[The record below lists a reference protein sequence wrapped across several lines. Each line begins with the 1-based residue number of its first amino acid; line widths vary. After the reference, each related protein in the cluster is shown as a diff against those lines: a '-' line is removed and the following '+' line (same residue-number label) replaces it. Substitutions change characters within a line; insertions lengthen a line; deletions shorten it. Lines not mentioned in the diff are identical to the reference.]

1 MLARKWR
8 PKNFD
13 ELQGQEHVSRALVN
27 AIESGR
33 LHHAYLFTGTRGVG
47 KTTIARILSKCL
59 NCEASGLTS
68 KPCGE
73 CGSCVEIDEGRFV
86 DLIEVDAASRTKVDD
101 TRELLENVQYRPTR
115 GRYKVYLIDE
125 VHMLSNSSFNALL
138 KTLEEPPE
146 HVIFLLATTDP
157 QKLPVTVLSRCLQF
171 HLKHMEEQTISKHL
185 AYILQ
190 QESIDFE
197 TPALEL
203 ISRSAEGSMRDAL
216 SLLDQA
222 IAFGQGKVQEEDI
235 RTMLG
240 TIDHQFMVK
249 LLEALA
255 NKDSAEAINAVA
267 EMSHYPVDFADA
279 LKELLS
285 RIHQIAIVQSTGVL
299 LDQAAPYVEDFA
311 DRMTSDDLQL
321 YYQMG
326 LHARRDLEWAPSPR
340 QGLEMALLRMLAF
353 RLEPSQV
360 IQNSSNQTSLDSEAK
375 KKASLKQSEPAEQQA
390 PVVEAPAQKTEPQLE
405 PKSEQK
411 EEKSAEQKSE
421 ELTVNKTEHTQAAAS
436 GPEEPP
442 FNPDDYASFS
452 DDEKSEDSLAEEYQV
467 SSQSDPQSQVSEN
480 RPQESSQESSQEK
493 SQSKAQTAKKPA
505 QESSSNDQA
514 ALASLHSALGLSFSD
529 EADSA
534 NTPSAK
540 SGQPTTQQGSGQQA
554 EQQTVKS
561 VEDEQSKTATPNS
574 MQAPEQTQNKFE
586 PEQSDDDFKLQP
598 VQPEPQSK
606 EAVEQAEASEIDPLK
621 AAPLE
626 SDLQEMDLEES
637 DLSENDPPAT
647 EEAQQWAQ
655 QVKKMD
661 LTGTYHQIAQSS
673 TIQWLS
679 DDKIQL
685 TVEPSQ
691 DILCTDTA
699 KQAIQKSLSQF
710 FNKPIQVDWQFG
722 EAKVA
727 TPAVIWQRAAKA
739 KHRNACETITKH
751 PFAQEIAQKF
761 GAKLDKNSIQYL
773 DV

>member
-59 NCEASGLTS
+59 NCETNGLTS

-101 TRELLENVQYRPTR
+101 TRELLENVQYKPTR

-171 HLKHMEEQTISKHL
+171 HLKHMEEHTISQHL

-190 QESIDFE
+190 QETIDFE

-255 NKDSAEAINAVA
+255 NKDSAEAINAIA

-311 DRMTSDDLQL
+311 GKIASDDLQL

-360 IQNSSNQTSLDSEAK
+360 VHNSSNQTSLDSEAK
-375 KKASLKQSEPAEQQA
+375 KKASLKPSEPATQEVPVKKELAENHPVEKA
-390 PVVEAPAQKTEPQLE
+390 PDPKAEPEQKTKPEH
-405 PKSEQK
+405 
-411 EEKSAEQKSE
+411 
-421 ELTVNKTEHTQAAAS
+421 KTEHKPEPAAAKS
-436 GPEEPP
+436 RENEPAKSIADGPEEPP

-452 DDEKSEDSLAEEYQV
+452 DDEKTEESILDQYQA
-467 SSQSDPQSQVSEN
+467 PT
-480 RPQESSQESSQEK
+480 P
-493 SQSKAQTAKKPA
+493 SKPEEPTVEA
-505 QESSSNDQA
+505 SSNSIKENTEQSSDNEQA

-529 EADSA
+529 DGDNDGASSKKTVE
-534 NTPSAK
+534 
-540 SGQPTTQQGSGQQA
+540 PTQT
-554 EQQTVKS
+554 ETVK
-561 VEDEQSKTATPNS
+561 A
-574 MQAPEQTQNKFE
+574 AE
-586 PEQSDDDFKLQP
+586 PEQSNDEDFMLQP
-598 VQPEPQSK
+598 VQPIEEEPQPAELTQKQERVSAVSSESHK
-606 EAVEQAEASEIDPLK
+606 PETIEAGESRLDQQETDPQATALEEGVDDTDLLESG
-621 AAPLE
+621 PLE
-626 SDLQEMDLEES
+626 NDLIES
-637 DLSENDPPAT
+637 EPPAT
-647 EEAQQWAQ
+647 EEAMQWAQ
-655 QVKKMD
+655 HVKKMD
-661 LTGTYHQIAQSS
+661 LTGTYHQIAQCS
-673 TIQWLS
+673 TVHWLS

-685 TVEPSQ
+685 TVEPAQ
-691 DILCTDTA
+691 DILSTDTA
-699 KQAIQKSLSQF
+699 KQAIEEALAQYFS
-710 FNKPIQVDWQFG
+710 KPINIEWQFT
-722 EAKVA
+722 EPEVA
-727 TPAVIWQRAAKA
+727 TPAMIWQRAAKA
-739 KHRNACETITKH
+739 KHRKACETITQH
-751 PFAQEIAQKF
+751 PFVQQLAQKF
-761 GAKLDKNSIQYL
+761 AAKLDKSSIQYL
-773 DV
+773 DAQQ

>member
-59 NCEASGLTS
+59 NCETNGLTS

-101 TRELLENVQYRPTR
+101 TRELLENVQYKPTR

-171 HLKHMEEQTISKHL
+171 HLKHMEEQTISQHL

-190 QESIDFE
+190 QETIDFE

-249 LLEALA
+249 LLDALA
-255 NKDSAEAINAVA
+255 NKDSAEAIKAVA

-299 LDQAAPYVEDFA
+299 LDQAASYVEDFA
-311 DRMTSDDLQL
+311 DRIASDDLQL

-360 IQNSSNQTSLDSEAK
+360 VQNSSSQTSLDSEAK
-375 KKASLKQSEPAEQQA
+375 KKASLKESESATQEVLVKKESAENDPVENDPIEKVSA
-390 PVVEAPAQKTEPQLE
+390 PEAEPEQKT
-405 PKSEQK
+405 
-411 EEKSAEQKSE
+411 
-421 ELTVNKTEHTQAAAS
+421 KTEHKIEHKPEPAAAKS
-436 GPEEPP
+436 CENEPVQAIADGPEEPP

-452 DDEKSEDSLAEEYQV
+452 DDEKTEDSIVDQYQAPAPSKSEE
-467 SSQSDPQSQVSEN
+467 
-480 RPQESSQESSQEK
+480 
-493 SQSKAQTAKKPA
+493 PA
-505 QESSSNDQA
+505 VEASSNSIKENTEQSSDNEQA

-529 EADSA
+529 DGDNEGASSEK
-534 NTPSAK
+534 TV
-540 SGQPTTQQGSGQQA
+540 QPAQHKVVEPAQT
-554 EQQTVKS
+554 ETVK
-561 VEDEQSKTATPNS
+561 A
-574 MQAPEQTQNKFE
+574 AE
-586 PEQSDDDFKLQP
+586 PEQSNDEDFMLQP
-598 VQPEPQSK
+598 VQPIEEEPQPAELTQKQERVSAVSSESHKPETIEERESK
-606 EAVEQAEASEIDPLK
+606 L
-621 AAPLE
+621 
-626 SDLQEMDLEES
+626 DLQEAALEET
-637 DLSENDPPAT
+637 DPLEDDPPAT
-647 EEAQQWAQ
+647 EEAKQWAQ
-655 QVKKMD
+655 HVKKMD
-661 LTGTYHQIAQSS
+661 LTGTYHQIAQCS
-673 TIQWLS
+673 TVHWLS
-679 DDKIQL
+679 DGKIQL
-685 TVEPSQ
+685 TVEPAQ
-691 DILCTDTA
+691 DILSTDTA
-699 KQAIQKSLSQF
+699 KQAIEEALAQYFS
-710 FNKPIQVDWQFG
+710 KPIKVEWQFA
-722 EAKVA
+722 EPEVA
-727 TPAVIWQRAAKA
+727 TPAMIWQRAAKA
-739 KHRNACETITKH
+739 KHRKACETITQH
-751 PFAQEIAQKF
+751 PFAQQLAQKF
-761 GAKLDKNSIQYL
+761 AAKLDKNSIQYL
-773 DV
+773 DAQQ

>member
-59 NCEASGLTS
+59 NCETNGLTS

-73 CGSCVEIDEGRFV
+73 CASCVEIDEGRFV

-101 TRELLENVQYRPTR
+101 TRELLENVQYKPTR

-171 HLKHMEEQTISKHL
+171 HLKHMEEQTIAQHL

-197 TPALEL
+197 APALEL

-255 NKDSAEAINAVA
+255 NHDSAAAIEAVA

-285 RIHQIAIVQSTGVL
+285 RIHQIAIFQSTGVL
-299 LDQAAPYVEDFA
+299 LDQAAPYVEEFA
-311 DRMTSDDLQL
+311 GRIASDDLQL

-375 KKASLKQSEPAEQQA
+375 KKASLKPAE
-390 PVVEAPAQKTEPQLE
+390 PVAQKTPAQSEAAENAPGEKEPAPKAE
-405 PKSEQK
+405 PEQK
-411 EEKSAEQKSE
+411 TKPEH
-421 ELTVNKTEHTQAAAS
+421 KTEHKPEPAAAVS
-436 GPEEPP
+436 RENEPAQAIADGPEEPP

-452 DDEKSEDSLAEEYQV
+452 DDEKNEESIAEQYQSVASAQASEEAKQPSAK
-467 SSQSDPQSQVSEN
+467 SSSE
-480 RPQESSQESSQEK
+480 
-493 SQSKAQTAKKPA
+493 QTADT
-505 QESSSNDQA
+505 SSGHDQA

-529 EADSA
+529 EPEVAQVNESKVEQATQAD
-534 NTPSAK
+534 TPK
-540 SGQPTTQQGSGQQA
+540 
-554 EQQTVKS
+554 
-561 VEDEQSKTATPNS
+561 
-574 MQAPEQTQNKFE
+574 QTQATEQKAQ
-586 PEQSDDDFKLQP
+586 PEDDDDFKLEP
-598 VQPEPQSK
+598 FQPEPAQPEPEPEVQQEPES
-606 EAVEQAEASEIDPLK
+606 VESTK
-621 AAPLE
+621 THSGTNLE
-626 SDLQEMDLEES
+626 QNGLDENDFEEHKLE
-637 DLSENDPPAT
+637 ENDPPAT
-647 EEAQQWAQ
+647 EEAKQWAQ
-655 QVKKMD
+655 HVKNMD
-661 LTGTYHQIAQSS
+661 LTGSYQQIAQCS
-673 TIQWLS
+673 TCQWQS

-685 TVEPSQ
+685 TVEPAQ

-699 KQAIQKSLSQF
+699 KQAIEEALTEYFKKAIL
-710 FNKPIQVDWQFG
+710 VDWQFA
-722 EAKVA
+722 EAQVA
-727 TPAVIWQRAAKA
+727 TPAMIWQRAAKA
-739 KHRNACETITKH
+739 KHRKACETISKH
-751 PFAQEIAQKF
+751 PFAQQLAQKF
-761 GAKLDKNSIQYL
+761 GAKLDKSSIQYM
-773 DV
+773 DAQ

>member
-59 NCEASGLTS
+59 NCETNGLTS

-101 TRELLENVQYRPTR
+101 TRELLENVQYKPTR

-171 HLKHMEEQTISKHL
+171 HLKHMEEQTIAQHL

-190 QESIDFE
+190 QESINFE
-197 TPALEL
+197 APALEL

-255 NKDSAEAINAVA
+255 NKDSAAAINAVA

-285 RIHQIAIVQSTGVL
+285 RIHQIAIFQSTGVL

-311 DRMTSDDLQL
+311 ALIASDDLQL

-360 IQNSSNQTSLDSEAK
+360 IQNSSSQTSLNSEAK
-375 KKASLKQSEPAEQQA
+375 KKASVTSPQGEKTVEPVKSSEPELKQEPKQEPKQASSKQQ
-390 PVVEAPAQKTEPQLE
+390 PSE
-405 PKSEQK
+405 PKS
-411 EEKSAEQKSE
+411 AI
-421 ELTVNKTEHTQAAAS
+421 AS
-436 GPEEPP
+436 DPEEPP

-452 DDEKSEDSLAEEYQV
+452 DDEKSEDSIAEDYQP
-467 SSQSDPQSQVSEN
+467 SSQPKAEPAVIESQSSAQQSQKTED
-480 RPQESSQESSQEK
+480 
-493 SQSKAQTAKKPA
+493 
-505 QESSSNDQA
+505 SSNKNQA
-514 ALASLHSALGLSFSD
+514 ALASLHSALGLSFSEED
-529 EADSA
+529 GSA
-534 NTPSAK
+534 SQ
-540 SGQPTTQQGSGQQA
+540 QPVVSHKPEPVQA
-554 EQQTVKS
+554 EPQKS
-561 VEDEQSKTATPNS
+561 
-574 MQAPEQTQNKFE
+574 E
-586 PEQSDDDFKLQP
+586 PQETDDDFKLEP
-598 VQPEPQSK
+598 YQPEEIELEKPSQQPMINQAS
-606 EAVEQAEASEIDPLK
+606 EAVEEFDERK
-621 AAPLE
+621 
-626 SDLQEMDLEES
+626 LQETEQEEPAVDQIDLE
-637 DLSENDPPAT
+637 ENDPPAT
-647 EEAQQWAQ
+647 EEAMQWAQ
-655 QVKKMD
+655 HVKKME

-673 TIQWLS
+673 TADWLS

-685 TVEPSQ
+685 TVEPAQ
-691 DILCTDTA
+691 DILSTDTA
-699 KQAIQKSLSQF
+699 KKAIEEALAQYFS
-710 FNKPIQVDWQFG
+710 KPIKVEWQFA
-722 EAKVA
+722 EPKVA
-727 TPAVIWQRAAKA
+727 TPAMIWQRAAKA
-739 KHRNACETITKH
+739 KHRKACATITQH
-751 PFAQEIAQKF
+751 PFTQQLAQKF

-773 DV
+773 DAQ

>member
-1 MLARKWR
+1 MSYQVLARKWR

-59 NCEASGLTS
+59 NCETNGLTS

-73 CGSCVEIDEGRFV
+73 CASCVEIDEGRFV

-101 TRELLENVQYRPTR
+101 TRELLENVQYKPTR

-171 HLKHMEEQTISKHL
+171 HLKHMEEQTIAQHL

-255 NKDSAEAINAVA
+255 NKDSAVAIEAVA

-285 RIHQIAIVQSTGVL
+285 RIHQIAIFQSTGVL
-299 LDQAAPYVEDFA
+299 LDQAAPYVEEFA
-311 DRMTSDDLQL
+311 GRIATDDLQL

-340 QGLEMALLRMLAF
+340 QGLEMSLLRMLAF

-360 IQNSSNQTSLDSEAK
+360 IQNSSSQTSLDSEAK
-375 KKASLKQSEPAEQQA
+375 KKASLKQAPAEAKQSESEQKVVEHAPAEQESSQKADTAVTAVVKQA
-390 PVVEAPAQKTEPQLE
+390 EKQQPKVESGASKEDKT
-405 PKSEQK
+405 PKESSSIIE
-411 EEKSAEQKSE
+411 
-421 ELTVNKTEHTQAAAS
+421 AS
-436 GPEEPP
+436 EEPP

-452 DDEKSEDSLAEEYQV
+452 DDEKTEDSIAEHYQ
-467 SSQSDPQSQVSEN
+467 SSSQQQATAEPASKTEGSQSDNLASDN
-480 RPQESSQESSQEK
+480 
-493 SQSKAQTAKKPA
+493 
-505 QESSSNDQA
+505 NQA
-514 ALASLHSALGLSFSD
+514 ALASLHSALGLNLTDEPEGSSPSSLGSESSSSNEKAAIDQQDTPEITPTQNVESKPESD
-529 EADSA
+529 DE
-534 NTPSAK
+534 
-540 SGQPTTQQGSGQQA
+540 QPFKLEPQQTEPELSESSQQPEELGQGSQIHDQREPVEA
-554 EQQTVKS
+554 IDKEFKPVNLEQ
-561 VEDEQSKTATPNS
+561 
-574 MQAPEQTQNKFE
+574 
-586 PEQSDDDFKLQP
+586 
-598 VQPEPQSK
+598 
-606 EAVEQAEASEIDPLK
+606 
-621 AAPLE
+621 
-626 SDLQEMDLEES
+626 EES
-637 DLSENDPPAT
+637 ESEELELEDDSPPAT
-647 EEAQQWAQ
+647 EEAKQWAQ
-655 QVKKMD
+655 HVKNMD
-661 LTGTYHQIAQSS
+661 LTGSYQQIAQCS
-673 TIQWLS
+673 TCQWLS

-685 TVEPSQ
+685 TVEPAQ
-691 DILCTDTA
+691 DILSTDTA
-699 KQAIQKSLSQF
+699 KQAIEEALTEYFKKTIL
-710 FNKPIQVDWQFG
+710 VDWQFA
-722 EAKVA
+722 EAQVA
-727 TPAVIWQRAAKA
+727 TPAMIWQRAAKA
-739 KHRNACETITKH
+739 KHRKACATISKH
-751 PFAQEIAQKF
+751 PFAQQLAQKF
-761 GAKLDKNSIQYL
+761 GAKLDKSSIQYL
-773 DV
+773 DAQ

>member
-59 NCEASGLTS
+59 NCETNGLTS

-101 TRELLENVQYRPTR
+101 TRELLENVQYKPTR

-190 QESIDFE
+190 QETIDFE

-255 NKDSAEAINAVA
+255 NKDSAEAINAIA

-285 RIHQIAIVQSTGVL
+285 RIHQIAIFQSTGVL
-299 LDQAAPYVEDFA
+299 LDQAAPYVQDFA
-311 DRMTSDDLQL
+311 NKIASDDLQL

-360 IQNSSNQTSLDSEAK
+360 VHNSTSQTSLDSEAK
-375 KKASLKQSEPAEQQA
+375 KKVSLKPSEPATQEV
-390 PVVEAPAQKTEPQLE
+390 PSENAPAENSTVEKEPSEKAE
-405 PKSEQK
+405 PEQAAK
-411 EEKSAEQKSE
+411 QEQKSE
-421 ELTVNKTEHTQAAAS
+421 SSIAKKTVNEETQS
-436 GPEEPP
+436 TSNGPEEPP

-452 DDEKSEDSLAEEYQV
+452 DDEKTEDSIIDQYQTPEPSKLEEQV
-467 SSQSDPQSQVSEN
+467 VEVPSNSIKENTEQSSDNE
-480 RPQESSQESSQEK
+480 
-493 SQSKAQTAKKPA
+493 
-505 QESSSNDQA
+505 QA

-529 EADSA
+529 DGDASSE
-534 NTPSAK
+534 K
-540 SGQPTTQQGSGQQA
+540 SVQPAQHKVVETAQTETAQA
-554 EQQTVKS
+554 ETVK
-561 VEDEQSKTATPNS
+561 VA
-574 MQAPEQTQNKFE
+574 E
-586 PEQSDDDFKLQP
+586 PEQSNDDGFQLQP
-598 VQPEPQSK
+598 HTIEQEPEPEVLIQENERASATSSESTESVQVK
-606 EAVEQAEASEIDPLK
+606 ASEHMTDLDETDLEQTDPL
-621 AAPLE
+621 
-626 SDLQEMDLEES
+626 
-637 DLSENDPPAT
+637 ENDPPAT
-647 EEAQQWAQ
+647 EEALKWSQH
-655 QVKKMD
+655 VKKMD

-673 TIQWLS
+673 TAQWLS

-685 TVEPSQ
+685 TVEPAQ
-691 DILCTDTA
+691 DILSTETA
-699 KQAIQKSLSQF
+699 KQAIEEALAHYFS
-710 FNKPIQVDWQFG
+710 KPVTVEWRFA
-722 EAKVA
+722 EPEVA
-727 TPAVIWQRAAKA
+727 TPAMIWQRAAKA
-739 KHRNACETITKH
+739 KHRKACETITQH
-751 PFAQEIAQKF
+751 PFVQQLAQKF
-761 GAKLDKNSIQYL
+761 GAKLDKSSIQYL
-773 DV
+773 DAQQ

>member
-59 NCEASGLTS
+59 NCETNGLTS

-101 TRELLENVQYRPTR
+101 TRELLENVQYKPTR

-190 QESIDFE
+190 QETIDFE

-255 NKDSAEAINAVA
+255 NKDSAEAINAVT

-311 DRMTSDDLQL
+311 QKIASDDLQL

-360 IQNSSNQTSLDSEAK
+360 VQNSSSQTSLDSEAK
-375 KKASLKQSEPAEQQA
+375 KKASLKQPEPATQEVPVKKEPAENDPVENDPVEKVSA
-390 PVVEAPAQKTEPQLE
+390 PEAEPEQKT
-405 PKSEQK
+405 
-411 EEKSAEQKSE
+411 
-421 ELTVNKTEHTQAAAS
+421 KTEHKPEPAAAKS
-436 GPEEPP
+436 RENEPVQAIADGPEEPP

-452 DDEKSEDSLAEEYQV
+452 DDEKTEDSIVDQYQAPAPSKSEE
-467 SSQSDPQSQVSEN
+467 
-480 RPQESSQESSQEK
+480 
-493 SQSKAQTAKKPA
+493 PA
-505 QESSSNDQA
+505 VEASSNSIKENTEQSSDNEQA

-529 EADSA
+529 DGDNDGASSEK
-534 NTPSAK
+534 TV
-540 SGQPTTQQGSGQQA
+540 QPAQHKVVETAQT
-554 EQQTVKS
+554 ETVK
-561 VEDEQSKTATPNS
+561 A
-574 MQAPEQTQNKFE
+574 AE
-586 PEQSDDDFKLQP
+586 PEPSNDEDFMLQP
-598 VQPEPQSK
+598 VQPIEEEPQPAELTQKQERDSAVSSEFHKPETIEVRESK
-606 EAVEQAEASEIDPLK
+606 LDRQEAALEEADPLET
-621 AAPLE
+621 APL
-626 SDLQEMDLEES
+626 
-637 DLSENDPPAT
+637 ENDPPAT
-647 EEAQQWAQ
+647 EEAMQWAQ
-655 QVKKMD
+655 HVKKMD

-673 TIQWLS
+673 TAQWLS

-685 TVEPSQ
+685 TVDPAQ
-691 DILCTDTA
+691 DILSTDTA
-699 KQAIQKSLSQF
+699 KQAIEEALAQYFS
-710 FNKPIQVDWQFG
+710 KPIKVGWQFA
-722 EAKVA
+722 EPEVA
-727 TPAVIWQRAAKA
+727 TPAMIWQRAAKA
-739 KHRNACETITKH
+739 KHRKACEMITQH
-751 PFAQEIAQKF
+751 PFAQQLAQKF
-761 GAKLDKNSIQYL
+761 AAKLDKNSIQYL
-773 DV
+773 DAQQ

>member
-1 MLARKWR
+1 MSYQVLARKWR

-59 NCEASGLTS
+59 NCETNGLTS

-73 CGSCVEIDEGRFV
+73 CASCVEIDEGRFV

-101 TRELLENVQYRPTR
+101 TRELLENVQYKPTR

-171 HLKHMEEQTISKHL
+171 HLKHMEEQTIAQHL
-185 AYILQ
+185 AFILQ
-190 QESIDFE
+190 QESIEFE
-197 TPALEL
+197 APALEL

-255 NKDSAEAINAVA
+255 NHDSAAAIEAVA
-267 EMSHYPVDFADA
+267 EMSQYPVDFADA

-285 RIHQIAIVQSTGVL
+285 RIHQIAIFQSTGVL

-311 DRMTSDDLQL
+311 GRIACDDLQL

-360 IQNSSNQTSLDSEAK
+360 IQNSSSQTSLDSEAK
-375 KKASLKQSEPAEQQA
+375 KKASLKQPQAETRQPEPKPQIEKTITADVDPAENI
-390 PVVEAPAQKTEPQLE
+390 
-405 PKSEQK
+405 
-411 EEKSAEQKSE
+411 SE
-421 ELTVNKTEHTQAAAS
+421 EVAKAETVNAESKATIQKADNQQQNINHEPSSDSKAIKQDSTFEVS
-436 GPEEPP
+436 DEPP

-452 DDEKSEDSLAEEYQV
+452 DDEKTEDSIAEEYQSS
-467 SSQSDPQSQVSEN
+467 SSQKADPHPSSKINSDQPDNVTTDKN
-480 RPQESSQESSQEK
+480 
-493 SQSKAQTAKKPA
+493 
-505 QESSSNDQA
+505 QA
-514 ALASLHSALGLSFSD
+514 ALASLHSALGLNLTD
-529 EADSA
+529 
-534 NTPSAK
+534 
-540 SGQPTTQQGSGQQA
+540 
-554 EQQTVKS
+554 
-561 VEDEQSKTATPNS
+561 
-574 MQAPEQTQNKFE
+574 E
-586 PEQSDDDFKLQP
+586 PETSASSVNSEINSSNEEVAPIHHDASESTPAQNVESEPEIDNDDQFRLEPQQVEAESSEP
-598 VQPEPQSK
+598 STQPERLSQSEK
-606 EAVEQAEASEIDPLK
+606 AHVEEEVARAEPGKIVIESEE
-621 AAPLE
+621 LE
-626 SDLQEMDLEES
+626 FGEPELEEKG
-637 DLSENDPPAT
+637 PPVT
-647 EEAQQWAQ
+647 EEAKQWAQ
-655 QVKKMD
+655 HVKNMD
-661 LTGTYHQIAQSS
+661 LTGSYQQIAQCS
-673 TIQWLS
+673 TVHWAS
-679 DDKIQL
+679 GDKIQL
-685 TVEPSQ
+685 TVEPAQ

-699 KQAIQKSLSQF
+699 KQAIEEALTEYFK
-710 FNKPIQVDWQFG
+710 KTIVVDWQFG
-722 EAKVA
+722 DAQVA
-727 TPAVIWQRAAKA
+727 TPAMIWQREAKA
-739 KHRNACETITKH
+739 KHRKACKTISTH
-751 PFAQEIAQKF
+751 PFAQQLAQKF
-761 GAKLDKNSIQYL
+761 GAKLDKSSIQYL
-773 DV
+773 DAQ